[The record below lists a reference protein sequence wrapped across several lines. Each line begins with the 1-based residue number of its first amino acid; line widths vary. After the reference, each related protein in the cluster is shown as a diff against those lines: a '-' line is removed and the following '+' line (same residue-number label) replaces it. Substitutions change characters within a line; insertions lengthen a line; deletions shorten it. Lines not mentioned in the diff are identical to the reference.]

1 MKRMKRPRETWY
13 SPQTYRWFEGP
24 LKFEGLKL
32 YLGIGIRFLQ
42 MPDGRWGAMGLGE
55 RLFVSKK
62 KYPAGVSPTQFK
74 YEPARRARP
83 SEAIWLERAFR
94 HQMGLETGFVEAF
107 IRDYASGQD
116 LYEID
121 QACPVQ
127 EATWLPHEGQ
137 WVKYINPIA

>member
-1 MKRMKRPRETWY
+1 MKKRPRETWY
-13 SPQTYRWFEGP
+13 SIVLRRRFEGP

-32 YLGIGIRFLQ
+32 TLTLGIRFLQ

-55 RLFVSKK
+55 RLYVSKR
-62 KYPAGVSPTQFK
+62 KYPMGASPTQFK
-74 YEPARRARP
+74 YEPARRP
-83 SEAIWLERAFR
+83 KPQEAIWLERAFR
-94 HQMGLETGFVEAF
+94 HQMGLETGIVTAQ

-121 QACPVQ
+121 QACPVK
-127 EATWLPHEGQ
+127 EATWMPQEGI